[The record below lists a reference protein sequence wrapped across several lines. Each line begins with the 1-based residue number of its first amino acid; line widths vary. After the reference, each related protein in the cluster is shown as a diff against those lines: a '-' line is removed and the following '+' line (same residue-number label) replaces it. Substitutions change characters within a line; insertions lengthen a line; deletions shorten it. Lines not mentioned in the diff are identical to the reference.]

1 MYISKSWKIFF
12 PRSDFFFL
20 PKLDNILQNEYHYI
34 TLYNRKGILIYDLT
48 IFLGYR
54 CGMR

>member
-1 MYISKSWKIFF
+1 MEDFFF
-12 PRSDFFFL
+12 PFWLFFL

-48 IFLGYR
+48 IFLGTDVEWDR
-54 CGMR
+54 DDSCI

>member
-1 MYISKSWKIFF
+1 MNISKSWKIFF